1 MAAETLSLPQAG
13 GLLAI
18 LLLTLVLPLRVR
30 RVEHNLEAFLLAMG
44 VSAVTVS
51 GLWSVR
57 LVSEA
62 LWVPIE
68 PRTPIV
74 EAVLLFGL
82 VFHYAR
88 RSIRSRIQ
96 GAAAR
101 VSLPLFL
108 FLVTVGLGLLA
119 SIVTAIMAS
128 LLLVEIVS
136 GLRLS
141 KGLETRLVIL
151 ACFSIGIGAALT
163 PVGEPLSTIVV
174 SKLSGPPYN
183 ADFFFLARLLWP
195 WIVAGVLAMGVAAI
209 WLLRTHPKPESG
221 TLLEEK
227 YEEEPVKTVP
237 VRAAKVYMFVGAL
250 VLLGAGFQPAIDLF
264 VVGFPAAGL
273 YWLNTVSAV
282 LDNATLAAA
291 EISAKMAAS
300 QIEAALLGLLIS
312 GGMLIPGN
320 IPNIIA
326 ASHLKIPAR
335 EWARFGV
342 PVGLAMLTVYFG
354 ALLVAGL

>member
-1 MAAETLSLPQAG
+1 MAETALLSAPQAA

-18 LLLTLVLPLRVR
+18 LLLTLILPLRAR
-30 RVEHNLEAFLLAMG
+30 RVEHNLEPFLLAMG

-51 GLWSVR
+51 GLWSAH

-62 LWVPIE
+62 MWVPIE

-74 EAVLLFGL
+74 QAVLLFGL

-88 RSIRSRIQ
+88 RSLRSRIQ
-96 GAAAR
+96 GLAGR
-101 VSLPLFL
+101 ISLPLFL
-108 FLVTVGLGLLA
+108 FLATVGLGLL
-119 SIVTAIMAS
+119 SSVMTAIMAS

-136 GLRLS
+136 GLQLS

-151 ACFSIGIGAALT
+151 ACFSIGLGAALT

-174 SKLSGPPYN
+174 NKLSGPPYH

-195 WIVAGVLAMGVAAI
+195 WIVGGVLILGAAAV
-209 WLLRTHPKPESG
+209 WLLRTHPQPTTG
-221 TLLEEK
+221 TLEEK
-227 YEEEPVKTVP
+227 YEEEPLKTVP

-273 YWLNTVSAV
+273 FWVNMVSAV

-300 QIEAALLGLLIS
+300 QIEAALLGLLLS

-326 ASHLKIPAR
+326 AGHLKISAR

-342 PVGLAMLTVYFG
+342 PVGLALMGAYFG
-354 ALLVAGL
+354 VLMAIGL